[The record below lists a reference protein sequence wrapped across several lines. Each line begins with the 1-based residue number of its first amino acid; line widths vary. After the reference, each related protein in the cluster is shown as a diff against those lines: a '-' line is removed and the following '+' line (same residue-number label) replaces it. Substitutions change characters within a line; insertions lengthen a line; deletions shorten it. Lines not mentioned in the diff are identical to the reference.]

1 MSAKTVKERQEALK
15 ARRAA
20 EGLKE
25 MRSLYAHPD
34 DFKRIRGYVARLNAG
49 RRKAR

>member
-1 MSAKTVKERQEALK
+1 MSAKTVKQRQDELK

-25 MRSLYAHPD
+25 IRSLYAHPED
-34 DFKRIRGYVARLNAG
+34 YKKIRAYVAKLN
-49 RRKAR
+49 KARMKG

>member
-1 MSAKTVKERQEALK
+1 MSAAKTVKQRQDELK
-15 ARRAA
+15 ARRSA

-25 MRSLYAHPD
+25 IRSLYAHPE
-34 DFKRIRGYVARLNAG
+34 DFKQIRAYVAKLNK

>member
-1 MSAKTVKERQEALK
+1 MSKTVKERQDEMK

-25 MRSLYAHPD
+25 IRSLYAHID
-34 DFKRIRGYVARLNAG
+34 DFKQIRAYVGRLNAK
-49 RRKAR
+49 RKKEG